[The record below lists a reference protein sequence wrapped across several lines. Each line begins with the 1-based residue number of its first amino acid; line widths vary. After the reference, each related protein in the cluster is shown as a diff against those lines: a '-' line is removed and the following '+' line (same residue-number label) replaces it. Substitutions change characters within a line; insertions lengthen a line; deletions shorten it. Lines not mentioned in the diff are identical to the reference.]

1 MSKSQSRNKRKGE
14 FFVNEL
20 TNEMLFYGGT
30 VVAATS
36 LVMALLYFCFTQI
49 KKLRLDARLNTE
61 YGERTYKK

>member
-1 MSKSQSRNKRKGE
+1 M
-14 FFVNEL
+14 NEL
-20 TNEMLFYGGT
+20 TNEMLFYGGI